1 MTYLEWQK
9 VGQGVEYTELSN
21 VRILSWKT
29 KASSIWQESK
39 TLSSTHQWGRKKV
52 TEIPTL

>member
-9 VGQGVEYTELSN
+9 VGQGVEYTELST

-29 KASSIWQESK
+29 KASSTWQESK
-39 TLSSTHQWGRKKV
+39 TLSSTHQWGWKK
-52 TEIPTL
+52 TGY